1 MPLYSRALRRPV
13 AQHVPIDRTCRLAIR
28 CQKSPDDNERERRM
42 RRGHTRTLVAAIVVI
57 AMVVGSIAFA
67 LMNLL

>member
-1 MPLYSRALRRPV
+1 
-13 AQHVPIDRTCRLAIR
+13 
-28 CQKSPDDNERERRM
+28 M